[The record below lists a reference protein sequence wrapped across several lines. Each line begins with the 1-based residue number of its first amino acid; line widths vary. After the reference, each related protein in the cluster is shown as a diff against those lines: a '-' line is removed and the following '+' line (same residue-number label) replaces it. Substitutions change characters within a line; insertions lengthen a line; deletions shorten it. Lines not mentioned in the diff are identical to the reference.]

1 MEQTTTST
9 NTGNASA
16 PAAAA
21 PAPSG
26 LFALGAQAPEA
37 TASASAPATETT
49 AAATGESAK
58 SAFSFYG
65 EGGKL
70 RDELA
75 ALTSDKFKG
84 ASSFFAK
91 YAKAEDPTAAA
102 LQGLE
107 NLQFMASQKGFSRP
121 PDDAPQAVKDEF
133 GKRLREVMGVP
144 DKKEDYGISKPE
156 NLPDGVE
163 WDENGLGDYLDIFH
177 KGNVSTA
184 TAKQIIE
191 KHVAKVSERAAAQ
204 QSQILENGRQ
214 ELQKVYGDKLPAA
227 IQDAKRGIEIMSSLI
242 GIPAEQIEQQAAL
255 NPTMI
260 RMLVEMKRQ
269 TSEPAVVTGQGV
281 SGQGSFLEQAD
292 AILKDPVQMK
302 SFRAGDPGVTEKWQS
317 LMRKHHATTQKA
329 R

>member
-9 NTGNASA
+9 DTGTAST
-16 PAAAA
+16 PAAA

-26 LFALGAQAPEA
+26 LFALGA
-37 TASASAPATETT
+37 TTT
-49 AAATGESAK
+49 AAAPAAAPETTSATTGEPAK
-58 SAFSFYG
+58 SASQAFSFYG

-75 ALTSDKFKG
+75 ALTGDKFKG

-292 AILKDPVQMK
+292 AILKDPVQMAR
-302 SFRAGDPGVTEKWQS
+302 FRAGDQGVTEKWQS